1 MRTGS
6 HFFHAAIFSPF
17 TERNPC
23 NHHRIPISKGSS
35 EKFTSEK
42 YKRLKQNSLLAIIC
56 FDMRN
61 LVVIC
66 LCFIVSD
73 GFMRWSP
80 YHVRLSLCIASADFT
95 TSKMTTSPVAI
106 DDNNDSAHQQQDHSK
121 GESDEKEMLL
131 LPAGKSDTDNNSTTT
146 TQIQLDGDAVPLREL
161 GPIIINRDGTT
172 RRITNWHDLTPVE
185 QESSWRVIAARN
197 KRRIVALK
205 RKQQEGNQQQQVDD
219 GVQEYVDVTNENDAS
234 DAPQD

>member
-1 MRTGS
+1 
-6 HFFHAAIFSPF
+6 
-17 TERNPC
+17 
-23 NHHRIPISKGSS
+23 
-35 EKFTSEK
+35 
-42 YKRLKQNSLLAIIC
+42 
-56 FDMRN
+56 
-61 LVVIC
+61 
-66 LCFIVSD
+66 
-73 GFMRWSP
+73 
-80 YHVRLSLCIASADFT
+80 
-95 TSKMTTSPVAI
+95 
-106 DDNNDSAHQQQDHSK
+106 
-121 GESDEKEMLL
+121 MLL

-205 RKQQEGNQQQQVDD
+205 RKQQEGHQLQQVDD